1 MRIRLH
7 FTTEDLARLRIAR
20 GPDPLWE
27 IVLSLNILANTQG
40 RAVFDPWRA
49 RSRERLSGVPRP
61 QARLLRYLAPGT
73 GPFPD
78 FLTPTPTAPD
88 VATDIE
94 TVMTTPARQLRR
106 DLGVLATAPSWARPL
121 ADADRTAL
129 AGLGDA
135 LHGYHHAAIAPL
147 WPRIQALVD
156 ADRAVRARALLDHG
170 TDGLLNSSRP
180 TLRWSPPVLEADY
193 PVDRDLHLAGRGL
206 LLVPSVFCWRTPVT
220 FIDDD
225 LPPVLVYPV
234 VQEPGWWGDPG
245 RRAGRGALA
254 AMLGPTRAA
263 ALRVIEDGCS
273 TGELARRIGVTP
285 PTASQHAAV
294 LREARLVV
302 STRRNNTVIHTLTP
316 LGAALLKE
324 NT

>member
-1 MRIRLH
+1 
-7 FTTEDLARLRIAR
+7 
-20 GPDPLWE
+20 
-27 IVLSLNILANTQG
+27 
-40 RAVFDPWRA
+40 
-49 RSRERLSGVPRP
+49 
-61 QARLLRYLAPGT
+61 
-73 GPFPD
+73 
-78 FLTPTPTAPD
+78 
-88 VATDIE
+88 
-94 TVMTTPARQLRR
+94 
-106 DLGVLATAPSWARPL
+106 
-121 ADADRTAL
+121 
-129 AGLGDA
+129 
-135 LHGYHHAAIAPL
+135 
-147 WPRIQALVD
+147 
-156 ADRAVRARALLDHG
+156 
-170 TDGLLNSSRP
+170 
-180 TLRWSPPVLEADY
+180 
-193 PVDRDLHLAGRGL
+193 
-206 LLVPSVFCWRTPVT
+206 LVPSVFCWRTPVT

-263 ALRVIEDGCS
+263 ALRVIEGGCS